1 MCALSKQLSQ
11 IAFNVSD
18 LQHVIDE
25 KQKDKVNADKLKL
38 RSESECCEGVEE
50 GGSGCL
56 EGNGVNEKESVE
68 GTRRE

>member
-11 IAFNVSD
+11 IAFYVCD
-18 LQHVIDE
+18 LQHVIE
-25 KQKDKVNADKLKL
+25 AEQKDRVNADKLKL
-38 RSESECCEGVEE
+38 RSESEWCEGVEE